1 MKLLLML
8 SVVSTSLAG
17 QILTYTKSFPGS
29 VPAWVQ
35 IRIAESG
42 DVEYREDPKDELPL
56 RFSLKDSERISLIEL
71 ASKLGNF
78 TKPLESPAKVANMG
92 LKTFHYEKGAETH
105 EVKFN
110 YSEDLD
116 ARALNEWF
124 EKIIETEQGRIDL
137 ERSARFEKLGV
148 DGALLRIEISWN
160 KKRLIAPEQFLPLLD
175 RISRND
181 SYLHMARSR
190 AAGLAE
196 HIRAEA
202 K

>member
-1 MKLLLML
+1 MKLLWILL
-8 SVVSTSLAG
+8 LAATSLAG

-42 DVEYREDPKDELPL
+42 EVDYREDPKDEIPM
-56 RFSLKDSERISLIEL
+56 RFSLTGAERSSLVDL
-71 ASKLGNF
+71 ANKLGNF
-78 TKPLESPAKVANMG
+78 ARPLESPAKVANMG

-160 KKRLIAPEQFLPLLD
+160 KKRLIAPEQFLSLLD